1 LIRRLP
7 FGRRLLPLGGL
18 GLAIGAAVATL
29 AYAVQDHPTSSQSEG
44 SPHSIRTIDGDT
56 VEFDGERVRI
66 SNLDAPEMPG
76 RARCA
81 REAELALA
89 AKAKLTTILS
99 VRGARIELIRDTI
112 RPKDRY
118 GRTLGRITV
127 DGVDVAE
134 PLTAAGVAR
143 PWRGRSS
150 DWCSP

>member
-1 LIRRLP
+1 LIRRAP
-7 FGRRLLPLGGL
+7 FGKRLLPLGGA
-18 GLAIGAAVATL
+18 GLLALALASTL
-29 AYAVQDHPTSSQSEG
+29 AYAVQDHRDPSGPGVVSW
-44 SPHSIRTIDGDT
+44 RVIDGDT
-56 VEFDGERVRI
+56 ADIDGERVRI

-81 REAELALA
+81 REAELAVA